1 VYFRELDG
9 KWSTRTELRQPALDL
24 RKQDVQCRSM
34 YSQVVQQVALRGQ
47 GEVLRRIVAFSQ
59 DERGGCP
66 GRRDGKSLV
75 ASGGAQHETWGRHSG
90 AEEAAREPLQEG
102 VPVQE
107 LVQER
112 SSSPRLEGAR
122 RS

>member
-47 GEVLRRIVAFSQ
+47 TTLFRRAGEISKREGGPQVLLHGLHARRVERPDWGRGGGSKRKELVVLRLSHLGVFKLVVH
-59 DERGGCP
+59 
-66 GRRDGKSLV
+66 RDF
-75 ASGGAQHETWGRHSG
+75 
-90 AEEAAREPLQEG
+90 PLK
-102 VPVQE
+102 VKRV
-107 LVQER
+107 V
-112 SSSPRLEGAR
+112 
-122 RS
+122 